1 MTKAIKRFIHIIPVA
16 LATGCLLSACSNAPE
31 EKFSTITL
39 NGSIRMVAGPVPA
52 GTIHFRLYN
61 LESLSVSEELQ
72 HPLSEIEDFESETAQ
87 FSHTFEYP
95 LHRGEGLAVHAWLD
109 ADGDGIFCTPEK
121 RVDPS
126 GMSWVGD
133 TPEGSIEMSITL
145 SDNCRAANWF
155 YPPKS

>member
-1 MTKAIKRFIHIIPVA
+1 MTEASKKIIRIISVA
-16 LATGCLLSACSNAPE
+16 VATGCLLSACSNAPE
-31 EKFSTITL
+31 EAFATVTL
-39 NGSIRMVAGPVPA
+39 NGAVRMVAGPVPA

-61 LESLSVSEELQ
+61 LESGEGQLQ
-72 HPLSEIEDFESETAQ
+72 HPLEKIEDFESDTAK
-87 FSHTFEYP
+87 FTHTFEYP
-95 LHRGEGLAVHAWLD
+95 LHKGEGLAVHAWLD
-109 ADGDGIFCTPEK
+109 ADGDGFFCTPEK

>member
-1 MTKAIKRFIHIIPVA
+1 MTQVRNNFIRIIPVA
-16 LATGCLLSACSNAPE
+16 ALTGLLLSACSNAPE
-31 EKFSTITL
+31 EAFTTVTL
-39 NGSIRMVAGPVPA
+39 NGSLRMVAGPVPA

-61 LESLSVSEELQ
+61 LESGEGQLQ
-72 HPLSEIEDFESETAQ
+72 HPLEEIEDFESDSANFT
-87 FSHTFEYP
+87 HTFEYP
-95 LHRGEGLAVHAWLD
+95 LHKGEGLAVHAWLD
-109 ADGDGIFCTPEK
+109 SDGDGIFCTPEK
-121 RVDPS
+121 RTDPS

>member
-1 MTKAIKRFIHIIPVA
+1 MTQVRNNFIRIIPVA
-16 LATGCLLSACSNAPE
+16 ALTGLLLSACSNAPE
-31 EKFSTITL
+31 EAFTTVTL
-39 NGSIRMVAGPVPA
+39 NGSLRMVAGPVPA

-61 LESLSVSEELQ
+61 LESGEGQLQ
-72 HPLSEIEDFESETAQ
+72 HPLEEIEDFESDTAN
-87 FSHTFEYP
+87 FTHTFEYP
-95 LHRGEGLAVHAWLD
+95 LHKGEGLAVHAWLD
-109 ADGDGIFCTPEK
+109 SDGDGIFCTPEK
-121 RVDPS
+121 RTDPS

>member
-1 MTKAIKRFIHIIPVA
+1 MTQVRNNFIRIIPVA
-16 LATGCLLSACSNAPE
+16 ALTGLLLSACSNAPE
-31 EKFSTITL
+31 EAFTTVTL
-39 NGSIRMVAGPVPA
+39 NGSLRMVAGPVPA

-61 LESLSVSEELQ
+61 LESGEGQLQ
-72 HPLSEIEDFESETAQ
+72 HPLEEIEDFESDTAN
-87 FSHTFEYP
+87 FTHTFEYP
-95 LHRGEGLAVHAWLD
+95 LHKGEGLAVHAWLD
-109 ADGDGIFCTPEK
+109 SDGDGVFCTPEK
-121 RVDPS
+121 RTDPS

>member
-1 MTKAIKRFIHIIPVA
+1 MTQVRKNFIRIIPVA
-16 LATGCLLSACSNAPE
+16 ALTGLLLSACSNAPE
-31 EKFSTITL
+31 EAFTTVTL
-39 NGSIRMVAGPVPA
+39 NGSLRMVAGPVPA

-61 LESLSVSEELQ
+61 LESGEGQLQ
-72 HPLSEIEDFESETAQ
+72 HPLEEIEDFESDTAN
-87 FSHTFEYP
+87 FTHTFEYP
-95 LHRGEGLAVHAWLD
+95 LHKGEGLAVHAWLD
-109 ADGDGIFCTPEK
+109 SDGDGVFCTPEK
-121 RVDPS
+121 RTDPS